1 MPWDILLANL
11 IKLDTASLLFKRR
24 EDMVNRQ
31 RTEGCEFM
39 SLKMKIRINPGPAP
53 CLVPLSNLSTFA
65 SKFYLPFFTHP
76 EIEFLETKRQAVSN
90 AREGSPECIENVG
103 IRVGL

>member
-24 EDMVNRQ
+24 ENMVNRQ

-39 SLKMKIRINPGPAP
+39 SLKMQIRMKGR
-53 CLVPLSNLSTFA
+53 LR
-65 SKFYLPFFTHP
+65 
-76 EIEFLETKRQAVSN
+76 RQHLAVSMFIYIISN
-90 AREGSPECIENVG
+90 RRRSSSTCG
-103 IRVGL
+103 